1 MQIGRKIIRLESVDS
16 TNNYIAN
23 LLNKGELVSG
33 TVIMADEQFAGKGQ
47 RGAEWLTKPGENLTF
62 SFFLDNVNLSVQKQ
76 FYITCIISNVL
87 VNLLSK
93 FGIEAKIKWP
103 NDIYINQQKIAGIL
117 IENQLSGTLVRSS
130 IIGIGVNINQLD
142 FGNLNATS
150 IQKET
155 NERKNPMD
163 ILYLFIEQFNSTWKS
178 FSETNF
184 NETKTKYLKNLFQ
197 LNEVGTY
204 EDHTGI
210 FKGTITNV
218 LDSGHLEI
226 EKGNNL
232 LQYDLKEIKF
242 KL

>member
-23 LLNKGELVSG
+23 LLNKGELSSG

-47 RGAEWLTKPGENLTF
+47 RGAEWLAKPGENLTF

-76 FYITCIISNVL
+76 FYLTCIVSNVL
-87 VNLLSK
+87 IDILNIIGL
-93 FGIEAKIKWP
+93 EAKIKWP
-103 NDIYINQQKIAGIL
+103 NDIYIKKEKIAGIL
-117 IENQLSGTLVRSS
+117 IENQLSGTIVKSS
-130 IIGIGVNINQLD
+130 IVGIGLNINQLD
-142 FGNLNATS
+142 FGDINATS

-163 ILYLFIEQFNSTWKS
+163 ILYLFIEQFNSKWKS

-184 NETKTKYLKNLFQ
+184 NDIKSSYLKNLLL

-210 FKGTITNV
+210 FEGKITNV

-226 EKGNNL
+226 ERENKTY
-232 LQYDLKEIKF
+232 QYDLKEIKF